1 MFQFE
6 KKIEFKEKKNQIDF
20 EVIDCMADIIN
31 NIVDNMQEYY
41 ENQNIHTLLSI
52 DKRLEFHYDEI
63 KNCTYIQKN
72 NVM

>member
-1 MFQFE
+1 M
-6 KKIEFKEKKNQIDF
+6 KRKLNLKRKKNQIDF

>member
-6 KKIEFKEKKNQIDF
+6 KKIHFKEKKNQLDF
-20 EVIDCMADIIN
+20 EIIDCMADMIN
-31 NIVDNMQEYY
+31 HIVDDMQEYY

-63 KNCTYIQKN
+63 KNCTYIQKK
-72 NVM
+72 M